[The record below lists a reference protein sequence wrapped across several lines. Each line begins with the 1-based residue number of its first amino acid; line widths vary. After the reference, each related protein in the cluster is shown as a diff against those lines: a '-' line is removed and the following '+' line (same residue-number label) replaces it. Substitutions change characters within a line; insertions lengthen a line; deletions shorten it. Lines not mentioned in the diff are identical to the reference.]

1 MIGIKAISTYLP
13 DGRVDNLE
21 RAHALGSTP
30 DQIQTRIGFE
40 TLAIKDSCE
49 TTLGMAQRALTTLLH
64 DQGLAPDAIDVLV
77 VLTQN
82 PDRPIPHLSA
92 ELHGTA
98 KLSSRCAC
106 FDVSLGCSGY
116 VYGLSIVSA
125 FKQANGYTCGVL
137 VTADPYSG
145 IIAPSDKNTSLIF
158 GDGATATLLTDTPTY
173 TLGQFNFG
181 TQGTEADKLA
191 CNDGV
196 LHMNGRAV
204 FNFAAQ
210 HVPTDIRSVLAKN
223 RTDIS
228 TVDRFVLH
236 QGSRY
241 IVETIADRLQVP
253 REKAPFVAT
262 RYGNTVSSSI
272 PFILSEL
279 LDKREFTTLVLS
291 GFGLGFS
298 WASTVLK
305 RQPSHQS

>member
-40 TLAIKDSCE
+40 TLAIKAPCE

-125 FKQANGYTCGVL
+125 FMQANGYTCGVL

-145 IIAPSDKNTSLIF
+145 IIAPQRQKHQPYLRGWGYGHVAHRYAHVHIGSVQFWYS
-158 GDGATATLLTDTPTY
+158 GYGS
-173 TLGQFNFG
+173 GQTG
-181 TQGTEADKLA
+181 
-191 CNDGV
+191 
-196 LHMNGRAV
+196 
-204 FNFAAQ
+204 
-210 HVPTDIRSVLAKN
+210 
-223 RTDIS
+223 
-228 TVDRFVLH
+228 
-236 QGSRY
+236 
-241 IVETIADRLQVP
+241 LQ
-253 REKAPFVAT
+253 
-262 RYGNTVSSSI
+262 
-272 PFILSEL
+272 
-279 LDKREFTTLVLS
+279 
-291 GFGLGFS
+291 
-298 WASTVLK
+298 
-305 RQPSHQS
+305 